1 MRILAGIRRSLEP
14 TRPRVAGNF
23 GPGAGRLQFVDPPS
37 RVVEHSHSPCPVPRR
52 LRLWR
57 ALTPWGAGQAL
68 RLPRSSCVYAAILT
82 CLSIPKVF
90 AGESIPLSNSQQKF
104 VDELAAKSRSAEVE
118 HAAVIAGADGWFF
131 LSSDIRFLSV
141 GQFWG
146 ADAAKVSRAHKPESA
161 DPIPAIVDFHEQLKK
176 RGIDL
181 LLMPVPPKAAIY
193 PEKILPDVDLH
204 GETAA
209 PYLARFYDELRKR
222 EIDVVDLAPVFLQ
235 NRASEHAPVFCKTDS
250 HWSGF
255 GCVLAAQTIKE
266 KIHEKLAG
274 QPRKNYAAEWK
285 ETTIKGDL
293 GDLAGANAKKLE
305 PEKIAVRTGAAINP
319 DPNSPLL
326 IIGDSHTLVFHDFLA
341 EKSGL
346 LDQLA
351 YEIGFA
357 PDLIGTR
364 GSGATSVRVSLY
376 RRAKKDPEYLAKKKI
391 IVWCFAAREFTESDQ
406 GWDKVPIGQ

>member
-1 MRILAGIRRSLEP
+1 MA
-14 TRPRVAGNF
+14 
-23 GPGAGRLQFVDPPS
+23 
-37 RVVEHSHSPCPVPRR
+37 
-52 LRLWR
+52 
-57 ALTPWGAGQAL
+57 
-68 RLPRSSCVYAAILT
+68 
-82 CLSIPKVF
+82 F
-90 AGESIPLSNSQQKF
+90 AGDLVPLSDLQQKF
-104 VDELAAKSRSAEVE
+104 VDELTAKSRTAQSAG
-118 HAAVIAGADGWFF
+118 AAMIAGTDGWFF
-131 LSSDIRFLSV
+131 LSSDIRFLTV

-181 LLMPVPPKAAIY
+181 LLLPVPPKAAIY

-204 GETAA
+204 GEPAA
-209 PYLARFYDELRKR
+209 PWLARFYDELRKR

-235 NRASEHAPVFCKTDS
+235 NRASERGPVFCKTDS

-255 GCVLAAQTIKE
+255 GCVLAAQTIAE
-266 KIHEKLAG
+266 KIREKLVG
-274 QPRKNYAAEWK
+274 QPRKNYAADWK

-293 GDLAGANAKKLE
+293 VDLGRSNTKKLE
-305 PEKIAVRTGAAINP
+305 PEKIAVRTISDKETGAATIA

-376 RRAKKDPEYLAKKKI
+376 RRARKDPDYLAKKKV

-406 GWDKVPIGQ
+406 GWDKVPVGQ

>member
-1 MRILAGIRRSLEP
+1 LCFYTAIPGCLA
-14 TRPRVAGNF
+14 V
-23 GPGAGRLQFVDPPS
+23 PS
-37 RVVEHSHSPCPVPRR
+37 
-52 LRLWR
+52 
-57 ALTPWGAGQAL
+57 
-68 RLPRSSCVYAAILT
+68 
-82 CLSIPKVF
+82 F
-90 AGESIPLSNSQQKF
+90 AGDPSPLSESQQKF
-104 VDELAAKSRSAEVE
+104 VNELAAKSRSAESKN
-118 HAAVIAGADGWFF
+118 AAVIPGVDGWFF

-161 DPIPAIVDFHEQLKK
+161 DPIPAIVDFHNELKR
-176 RGIDL
+176 RGIEL
-181 LLMPVPPKAAIY
+181 LLMPVPPKAVIY
-193 PEKILPDVDLH
+193 PEKIVPDIDLH

-209 PYLARFYDELRKR
+209 PFLARFYDELRKR
-222 EIDVVDLAPVFLQ
+222 EIDVVDLSPVFLQ
-235 NRASEHAPVFCKTDS
+235 NRAGEHGPVFCKTDT

-266 KIHEKLAG
+266 KIHEKLASE
-274 QPRKNYAAEWK
+274 PRKDYATEWK
-285 ETTIKGDL
+285 ETMIKGDL
-293 GDLAGANAKKLE
+293 GDLAGADAKKIE
-305 PEKIAVRTGAAINP
+305 PEKIAIRTVSDKETGAAINP

-346 LDQLA
+346 LDQVA

-376 RRAKKDPEYLAKKKI
+376 RRARKDPGYLAKKKV

-406 GWDKVPIGQ
+406 GWDKVPVGQ

>member
-1 MRILAGIRRSLEP
+1 LIFGAFFRNTVIETPSVKSMRILAGIRGVRRPLSLSAR
-14 TRPRVAGNF
+14 TARKAV
-23 GPGAGRLQFVDPPS
+23 S
-37 RVVEHSHSPCPVPRR
+37 
-52 LRLWR
+52 
-57 ALTPWGAGQAL
+57 
-68 RLPRSSCVYAAILT
+68 LPRNRCVYASILIS
-82 CLSIPKVF
+82 LSILKVS
-90 AGESIPLSNSQQKF
+90 AGDSIPLSNSQQKF
-104 VDELAAKSRSAEVE
+104 IDELAAKLRSAESKG
-118 HAAVIAGADGWFF
+118 AAVIPSADGWFF
-131 LSSDIRFLSV
+131 LSSDIRFLSI

-146 ADAAKVSRAHKPESA
+146 ADATKVSRAHKPGSA
-161 DPIPAIVDFHEQLKK
+161 DPIPAIVDFHDQLKR

-181 LLMPVPPKAAIY
+181 LLLPVPPKAAIY
-193 PEKILPDVDLH
+193 PEEILPDVDLH

-209 PYLARFYDELRKR
+209 PFLARFYDELRKR

-235 NRASEHAPVFCKTDS
+235 NRASEHGPVFCKTDS

-255 GCVLAAQTIKE
+255 GCVLAAQTITE
-266 KIHEKLAG
+266 KIREKLAG

-293 GDLAGANAKKLE
+293 GDLAGPNTKKPE
-305 PEKIAVRTGAAINP
+305 PEKIAVRTISDKETGAAINP

-376 RRAKKDPEYLAKKKI
+376 RRARKDPDYLARKKV

-406 GWDKVPIGQ
+406 GWDKVPVGQ

>member
-1 MRILAGIRRSLEP
+1 MLALP
-14 TRPRVAGNF
+14 
-23 GPGAGRLQFVDPPS
+23 QS
-37 RVVEHSHSPCPVPRR
+37 RARE
-52 LRLWR
+52 
-57 ALTPWGAGQAL
+57 ALS
-68 RLPRSSCVYAAILT
+68 LPRNSCFYAAILG
-82 CLSIPKVF
+82 CLALLRAF
-90 AGESIPLSNSQQKF
+90 AADSGPLSELQQKF
-104 VDELAAKSRSAEVE
+104 VNDLASKSRSAQSEN
-118 HAAVIAGADGWFF
+118 AAVIAGVDGWFF

-161 DPIPAIVDFHEQLKK
+161 DPIPAIVDFHDQLKK

-193 PEKILPDVDLH
+193 PEKILPDIDLH

-222 EIDVVDLAPVFLQ
+222 EIDVVDLSPVFLQ
-235 NRASEHAPVFCKTDS
+235 NRANEHGPVFCKTDT
-250 HWSGF
+250 HWSGL

-274 QPRKNYAAEWK
+274 QPRKDYAAEWK
-285 ETTIKGDL
+285 EITIKGDL
-293 GDLAGANAKKLE
+293 GDLAGSNMKKPE
-305 PEKIAVRTGAAINP
+305 PEKIAVRTISDKQTGAAVNP
-319 DPNSPLL
+319 DGNSPLL
-326 IIGDSHTLVFHDFLA
+326 VIGDSHTLVFHDFLA

-351 YEIGFA
+351 YETGFA

-364 GSGATSVRVSLY
+364 GSGSTSVRISLH
-376 RRAKKDPEYLAKKKI
+376 RRARKDPGYLARKKV

-406 GWDKVPIGQ
+406 GWDKVPVGQ

>member
-1 MRILAGIRRSLEP
+1 LKSTPFLSAVRGCWTALALSESSAREALSL
-14 TRPRVAGNF
+14 VHNLCF
-23 GPGAGRLQFVDPPS
+23 
-37 RVVEHSHSPCPVPRR
+37 
-52 LRLWR
+52 
-57 ALTPWGAGQAL
+57 
-68 RLPRSSCVYAAILT
+68 YAAILG
-82 CLSIPKVF
+82 CLAVPGAF
-90 AGESIPLSNSQQKF
+90 AGDLGPLSESQQKF
-104 VDELAAKSRSAEVE
+104 VNELAAKLRSAESE
-118 HAAVIAGADGWFF
+118 HAAVITGVDGWFF

-146 ADAAKVSRAHKPESA
+146 ADAAKVSRAHKTESA
-161 DPIPAIVDFHEQLKK
+161 DPIPAIVDFHNELKR
-176 RGIDL
+176 RGIEL

-193 PEKILPDVDLH
+193 PEKIAPDIDLH

-209 PYLARFYDELRKR
+209 PFLARFYDELRKH

-235 NRASEHAPVFCKTDS
+235 NRAGEHGPVFCKTDT

-274 QPRKNYAAEWK
+274 QPPKNYAAEWK

-293 GDLAGANAKKLE
+293 GDLAGAAAKKIE
-305 PEKIAVRTGAAINP
+305 PEKIAIRTVSDKETGAAINP

-346 LDQLA
+346 LDQIA

-376 RRAKKDPEYLAKKKI
+376 RRARKDPGYLAKKKV

-406 GWDKVPIGQ
+406 GWDKVPVGQ

>member
-1 MRILAGIRRSLEP
+1 VKSIPFLSGIRGCWREIALPARSARE
-14 TRPRVAGNF
+14 
-23 GPGAGRLQFVDPPS
+23 
-37 RVVEHSHSPCPVPRR
+37 
-52 LRLWR
+52 
-57 ALTPWGAGQAL
+57 ALSLA
-68 RLPRSSCVYAAILT
+68 RNSCFYAAILA
-82 CLSIPKVF
+82 CLAPIRIF
-90 AGESIPLSNSQQKF
+90 AGDLGSLSESQQKF
-104 VDELAAKSRSAEVE
+104 VNELAAKSRSAQTEG
-118 HAAVIAGADGWFF
+118 AAVIAGVDGWFF

-161 DPIPAIVDFHEQLKK
+161 DPIPAIVDFQEQLKK

-193 PEKILPDVDLH
+193 PEKILPDIDLH

-209 PYLARFYDELRKR
+209 PYLAQFYDELRKR
-222 EIDVVDLAPVFLQ
+222 GINVVDLAPVFLQ
-235 NRASEHAPVFCKTDS
+235 DRAGEHGPVFCKTDS

-266 KIHEKLAG
+266 KIREKVAG

-285 ETTIKGDL
+285 EVTIKGDL
-293 GDLAGANAKKLE
+293 GDLAGPNTKKLE
-305 PEKIAVRTGAAINP
+305 PEKIAVRTISDKETGAAITP

-376 RRAKKDPEYLAKKKI
+376 RRAKKDPEYLAKKKM

-406 GWDKVPIGQ
+406 GWDKVPVGQ

>member
-1 MRILAGIRRSLEP
+1 MRILAGIRRFWRALSLSA
-14 TRPRVAGNF
+14 RSAGK
-23 GPGAGRLQFVDPPS
+23 AVS
-37 RVVEHSHSPCPVPRR
+37 VPRR
-52 LRLWR
+52 C
-57 ALTPWGAGQAL
+57 
-68 RLPRSSCVYAAILT
+68 CVYVAILT
-82 CLSIPKVF
+82 SLSIPKVF
-90 AGESIPLSNSQQKF
+90 AGDSIPLSNSQQKF
-104 VDELAAKSRSAEVE
+104 VDELAAKSRSAESKG
-118 HAAVIAGADGWFF
+118 AAVIPGADGWFF

-161 DPIPAIVDFHEQLKK
+161 DPIPAIVDFHNELKR

-181 LLMPVPPKAAIY
+181 LLLPVPPKAAIY

-209 PYLARFYDELRKR
+209 PFLARFYDELRKR

-235 NRASEHAPVFCKTDS
+235 NRASEHGSVFCKTDS

-255 GCVLAAQTIKE
+255 GCVLAAQTITE
-266 KIHEKLAG
+266 KIHEKLVG
-274 QPRKNYAAEWK
+274 QRRKNYAAEWK

-293 GDLAGANAKKLE
+293 GDLAGPNTKKPE
-305 PEKIAVRTGAAINP
+305 PEKIAVRTISDKGTGAAINP

-351 YEIGFA
+351 YETGFA

-376 RRAKKDPEYLAKKKI
+376 RRARKDPDYLTKKKV

-406 GWDKVPIGQ
+406 GWDKVPVSQ

>member
-1 MRILAGIRRSLEP
+1 VSE
-14 TRPRVAGNF
+14 
-23 GPGAGRLQFVDPPS
+23 
-37 RVVEHSHSPCPVPRR
+37 
-52 LRLWR
+52 
-57 ALTPWGAGQAL
+57 
-68 RLPRSSCVYAAILT
+68 
-82 CLSIPKVF
+82 
-90 AGESIPLSNSQQKF
+90 SQQKF
-104 VDELAAKSRSAEVE
+104 LNELAAKSRSAESKG
-118 HAAVIAGADGWFF
+118 AAVIPGAEGWFF
-131 LSSDIRFLSV
+131 LSNDIRFLSV

-161 DPIPAIVDFHEQLKK
+161 DPIPAIVDFHDQLKR

-222 EIDVVDLAPVFLQ
+222 EIDVVDLSPVFLQ
-235 NRASEHAPVFCKTDS
+235 NRANEHGPVFCKTDT
-250 HWSGF
+250 HWSGL

-266 KIHEKLAG
+266 KIGEKLAA
-274 QPRKNYAAEWK
+274 QPRKNYSAEWK

-293 GDLAGANAKKLE
+293 GDLAGSNTKKPE
-305 PEKIAVRTGAAINP
+305 PEKIAVRTISDKETGGAAINP

-326 IIGDSHTLVFHDFLA
+326 IIGDSHTLVFHDFLG

-351 YEIGFA
+351 YEIGVA

-364 GSGATSVRVSLY
+364 GSGSTSVRISLY
-376 RRAKKDPEYLAKKKI
+376 RRARKDPGYLAKKKV

-406 GWDKVPIGQ
+406 GWDRVPVGQ

>member
-1 MRILAGIRRSLEP
+1 MLACFVI
-14 TRPRVAGNF
+14 PRA
-23 GPGAGRLQFVDPPS
+23 
-37 RVVEHSHSPCPVPRR
+37 
-52 LRLWR
+52 
-57 ALTPWGAGQAL
+57 
-68 RLPRSSCVYAAILT
+68 
-82 CLSIPKVF
+82 F
-90 AGESIPLSNSQQKF
+90 AGDLGPLSESQQKF
-104 VDELAAKSRSAEVE
+104 IDELAAKSRSAESE
-118 HAAVIAGADGWFF
+118 HAAVIAGVDAWLF

-146 ADAAKVSRAHKPESA
+146 ADAARVSRAHKPESA
-161 DPIPAIVDFHEQLKK
+161 DPIPAIVDFHDQLKK

-209 PYLARFYDELRKR
+209 PYLARFYEELRKR
-222 EIDVVDLAPVFLQ
+222 EIDVVDLAPLFLQ
-235 NRASEHAPVFCKTDS
+235 NLTNEHGPVFCKTDT

-266 KIHEKLAG
+266 KIRDKLSG
-274 QPRKNYAAEWK
+274 QPRKDYAAEWK
-285 ETTIKGDL
+285 EITIKGDL
-293 GDLAGANAKKLE
+293 GDLAESNIKKPE
-305 PEKIAVRTGAAINP
+305 PEKIAVRTISDKQTGAAINP

-346 LDQLA
+346 LDQIA
-351 YEIGFA
+351 YETGFA

-364 GSGATSVRVSLY
+364 GSGSTSVRISLY
-376 RRAKKDPEYLAKKKI
+376 RRARKDADYLSKKKI
-391 IVWCFAAREFTESDQ
+391 VVWCFAAREFTESDQ
-406 GWDKVPIGQ
+406 GWDKVPVGQ

>member
-1 MRILAGIRRSLEP
+1 MKSTPFLSAVRGGWTALALSESSAREALSL
-14 TRPRVAGNF
+14 
-23 GPGAGRLQFVDPPS
+23 
-37 RVVEHSHSPCPVPRR
+37 
-52 LRLWR
+52 LRNL
-57 ALTPWGAGQAL
+57 
-68 RLPRSSCVYAAILT
+68 CFYAAILG
-82 CLSIPKVF
+82 CLDVPRTL
-90 AGESIPLSNSQQKF
+90 AGDLGPLSESQQKF
-104 VDELAAKSRSAEVE
+104 VNELAAKSRLAESE
-118 HAAVIAGADGWFF
+118 RAAVIPGVDGWFF

-161 DPIPAIVDFHEQLKK
+161 DPIPAIVDFHDQLKR

-209 PYLARFYDELRKR
+209 PFLARFYDELRKH

-235 NRASEHAPVFCKTDS
+235 NRASEHGPVFCKTDS
-250 HWSGF
+250 HWSGL
-255 GCVLAAQTIKE
+255 GSVLAAQTIKE
-266 KIHEKLAG
+266 KIREKLAG
-274 QPRKNYAAEWK
+274 QPRKDYAAEWK

-305 PEKIAVRTGAAINP
+305 PEKIAVRTISGKGTGAAINP

-406 GWDKVPIGQ
+406 GWDKVPVGQ

>member
-1 MRILAGIRRSLEP
+1 MRILAGIRR
-14 TRPRVAGNF
+14 F
-23 GPGAGRLQFVDPPS
+23 
-37 RVVEHSHSPCPVPRR
+37 
-52 LRLWR
+52 WR
-57 ALTPWGAGQAL
+57 ALS
-68 RLPRSSCVYAAILT
+68 LPARTVGKAVSLPCSSCVYAAILT
-82 CLSIPKVF
+82 CLAVPKVF
-90 AGESIPLSNSQQKF
+90 AGDSIPLSDSQQKF
-104 VDELAAKSRSAEVE
+104 VNELVAKSRSAESKG
-118 HAAVIAGADGWFF
+118 AAVIPGADGWFF

-161 DPIPAIVDFHEQLKK
+161 DPIPAIVDFNDQLKR
-176 RGIDL
+176 RGIQL
-181 LLMPVPPKAAIY
+181 LVMPVPPKAAIY
-193 PEKILPDVDLH
+193 PEKILADVDLH

-209 PYLARFYDELRKR
+209 PFLARFYDDLRKR
-222 EIDVVDLAPVFLQ
+222 EIDVVDLSPVFLR
-235 NRASEHAPVFCKTDS
+235 NRANEHGPVFCRTDS

-255 GCVLAAQTIKE
+255 GCLLAAQTIKE

-274 QPRKNYAAEWK
+274 QPQKNYAAEWK

-293 GDLAGANAKKLE
+293 GDLAGPDTKKPE
-305 PEKIAVRTGAAINP
+305 PEKIAVRTISDKETGATITP

-376 RRAKKDPEYLAKKKI
+376 RRARKDPDYLAKKKV

-406 GWDKVPIGQ
+406 GWDKVPVGQ

>member
-1 MRILAGIRRSLEP
+1 LKSTRILSAIRR
-14 TRPRVAGNF
+14 F
-23 GPGAGRLQFVDPPS
+23 
-37 RVVEHSHSPCPVPRR
+37 
-52 LRLWR
+52 WR
-57 ALTPWGAGQAL
+57 ALSLSARTVGKAVS
-68 RLPRSSCVYAAILT
+68 LPRNSCFYAAILT
-82 CLSIPKVF
+82 SLSIPKVF
-90 AGESIPLSNSQQKF
+90 AGDSIPLSDSQQKF
-104 VDELAAKSRSAEVE
+104 VNELAAKSRSAESE
-118 HAAVIAGADGWFF
+118 RAAVIPGADGWFF
-131 LSSDIRFLSV
+131 LFSDIRFLSV

-161 DPIPAIVDFHEQLKK
+161 DPIPAIVDFHNELKR

-181 LLMPVPPKAAIY
+181 LLLPVPPKAAIY
-193 PEKILPDVDLH
+193 PEKILPDIDLH

-209 PYLARFYDELRKR
+209 PFLARFYDELRKR

-235 NRASEHAPVFCKTDS
+235 NRASERGPVFCKTDS

-255 GCVLAAQTIKE
+255 GCVLAAQTIKD

-293 GDLAGANAKKLE
+293 VDLGGSNTKKVE
-305 PEKIAVRTGAAINP
+305 PEKIAVRTISDKETGVATIP

-326 IIGDSHTLVFHDFLA
+326 IMGDSHTLVFHDFLA

-351 YEIGFA
+351 YEIGFP

-364 GSGATSVRVSLY
+364 GSGATAVRITLY
-376 RRAKKDPEYLAKKKI
+376 RRTRKEPGYLAKKKM

-406 GWDKVPIGQ
+406 GWDKVPVGQ

>member
-1 MRILAGIRRSLEP
+1 MVIAKTFAADLGSLSE
-14 TRPRVAGNF
+14 F
-23 GPGAGRLQFVDPPS
+23 
-37 RVVEHSHSPCPVPRR
+37 
-52 LRLWR
+52 
-57 ALTPWGAGQAL
+57 
-68 RLPRSSCVYAAILT
+68 
-82 CLSIPKVF
+82 
-90 AGESIPLSNSQQKF
+90 QQKF
-104 VDELAAKSRSAEVE
+104 VNELAAKSRAAQSQS
-118 HAAVIAGADGWFF
+118 AAVIPGVDGWFF
-131 LSSDIRFLSV
+131 LTSDIRFLSV

-161 DPIPAIVDFHEQLKK
+161 DPIPAIVDFNNELKR

-204 GETAA
+204 GETAT

-222 EIDVVDLAPVFLQ
+222 EIDVVDLSPVFLQ
-235 NRASEHAPVFCKTDS
+235 NRASEHGPVFCKTDT

-255 GCVLAAQTIKE
+255 GCVLAAQTIKG
-266 KIHEKLAG
+266 KIHEKLGG
-274 QPRKNYAAEWK
+274 QPRKDYAAEWK

-293 GDLAGANAKKLE
+293 GDLAGANIKKPE
-305 PEKIAVRTGAAINP
+305 PEKIAIRTISDKATGAAVNP

-346 LDQLA
+346 LDQAA
-351 YEIGFA
+351 YETGFA

-376 RRAKKDPEYLAKKKI
+376 RRAKKDPEYLAKKKM

-406 GWDKVPIGQ
+406 GWDKVPVGQ

>member
-1 MRILAGIRRSLEP
+1 FGAFFCNTVIEKPLLKSIPFLSGVRGCWGALALPARGAREARSLP
-14 TRPRVAGNF
+14 GN
-23 GPGAGRLQFVDPPS
+23 
-37 RVVEHSHSPCPVPRR
+37 
-52 LRLWR
+52 
-57 ALTPWGAGQAL
+57 
-68 RLPRSSCVYAAILT
+68 SCFCAAILA
-82 CLSIPKVF
+82 CLFVPRAF
-90 AGESIPLSNSQQKF
+90 AGDLGPPSESQQKL
-104 VDELAAKSRSAEVE
+104 VNELAAKSSSAESKRE
-118 HAAVIAGADGWFF
+118 AVIPGTDGWFF

-161 DPIPAIVDFHEQLKK
+161 DPIPSIVDFHDQLKR

-209 PYLARFYDELRKR
+209 PYLARFYDELRGHGV
-222 EIDVVDLAPVFLQ
+222 DVVDLAPLFIQ
-235 NRASEHAPVFCKTDS
+235 NHASERGPVFCKTDT

-255 GCVLAAQTIKE
+255 GCVLAADTIKE
-266 KIHEKLAG
+266 QIEGKLAG

-285 ETTIKGDL
+285 DITIKGDL
-293 GDLAGANAKKLE
+293 GDLAGPNTKKPE
-305 PEKIAVRTGAAINP
+305 AEKIAVRTISVKETGAGVTP
-319 DPNSPLL
+319 DPGSPLL

-351 YEIGFA
+351 YETGFA

-376 RRAKKDPEYLAKKKI
+376 RRARKDPDYLAKKRV

-406 GWDKVPIGQ
+406 GWDKVPVGQ

>member
-1 MRILAGIRRSLEP
+1 MRILAGIPRFWRAPSL
-14 TRPRVAGNF
+14 
-23 GPGAGRLQFVDPPS
+23 
-37 RVVEHSHSPCPVPRR
+37 PVPTVRK
-52 LRLWR
+52 
-57 ALTPWGAGQAL
+57 AVS
-68 RLPRSSCVYAAILT
+68 LPRSSCVYAAILT
-82 CLSIPKVF
+82 CLSVPKIL
-90 AGESIPLSNSQQKF
+90 AGDSIPLSDSQQKF
-104 VDELAAKSRSAEVE
+104 VNELAAKSRSAESE
-118 HAAVIAGADGWFF
+118 RSAVIPGADGWFF
-131 LSSDIRFLSV
+131 LASDIRFLSV

-146 ADAAKVSRAHKPESA
+146 ADAAKVSRAHKPDSA

-204 GETAA
+204 GEMAT

-222 EIDVVDLAPVFLQ
+222 GINVVDLAPVFLQ
-235 NRASEHAPVFCKTDS
+235 NLASEHGPVFCKNDT

-274 QPRKNYAAEWK
+274 QPKKNYAAEWK
-285 ETTIKGDL
+285 EITIKGDL
-293 GDLAGANAKKLE
+293 GDLAGPNIKKPD
-305 PEKIAVRTGAAINP
+305 PEKIAVRAISDKETGAATNP
-319 DPNSPLL
+319 DPNSALL

-376 RRAKKDPEYLAKKKI
+376 RRARKDPDYLAKKKV

-406 GWDKVPIGQ
+406 GWDKVPLGQ

>member
-1 MRILAGIRRSLEP
+1 MRILAGIPGSLEP

-23 GPGAGRLQFVDPPS
+23 GPGAGRLQFIDPPS
-37 RVVEHSHSPCPVPRR
+37 RVVER
-52 LRLWR
+52 WR
-57 ALTPWGAGQAL
+57 TLASWGSGQAL
-68 RLPRSSCVYAAILT
+68 SLLRNLCLYAAILG
-82 CLSIPKVF
+82 CLAVPKAF
-90 AGESIPLSNSQQKF
+90 AGDLGPLSESQQKF
-104 VDELAAKSRSAEVE
+104 VNELAAKLRSAESE
-118 HAAVIAGADGWFF
+118 HAAVITGVDGWFF

-146 ADAAKVSRAHKPESA
+146 TDAAKVSRAHKPESA
-161 DPIPAIVDFHEQLKK
+161 DPIPAIVDFHDQLKR

-181 LLMPVPPKAAIY
+181 LLMPIPPKAAIY
-193 PEKILPDVDLH
+193 PEKIVPNIDLH

-209 PYLARFYDELRKR
+209 PFLARFYDELRKH
-222 EIDVVDLAPVFLQ
+222 EIDVVDLAPAFLQ
-235 NRASEHAPVFCKTDS
+235 NHAGEHGPVFCKTDT

-266 KIHEKLAG
+266 KIREKLAG
-274 QPRKNYAAEWK
+274 QPRKDYAAEWK

-293 GDLAGANAKKLE
+293 GDLAGPDAKKIE
-305 PEKIAVRTGAAINP
+305 PEKIAIRTVSDKETGAAINP

-346 LDQLA
+346 LDQVA

-376 RRAKKDPEYLAKKKI
+376 RRARKDPGYLAKKKV

-406 GWDKVPIGQ
+406 GWDKVPVGQ

>member
-1 MRILAGIRRSLEP
+1 MRILTGIREVWFTLLLPARGAAKAVS
-14 TRPRVAGNF
+14 RPR
-23 GPGAGRLQFVDPPS
+23 D
-37 RVVEHSHSPCPVPRR
+37 
-52 LRLWR
+52 W
-57 ALTPWGAGQAL
+57 
-68 RLPRSSCVYAAILT
+68 CVYAAILT
-82 CLSIPKVF
+82 SLSIPKVF
-90 AGESIPLSNSQQKF
+90 AADSMPLSNSQQKF
-104 VDELAAKSRSAEVE
+104 VDELTAKLRSAESKST
-118 HAAVIAGADGWFF
+118 AGIPGLDGWFF

-146 ADAAKVSRAHKPESA
+146 ADAVKVSRAHKPESA

-193 PEKILPDVDLH
+193 PEKIVPDIDLH

-222 EIDVVDLAPVFLQ
+222 EINVVDLSPVFLQ
-235 NRASEHAPVFCKTDS
+235 NRANEHGPVFCKTDT
-250 HWSGF
+250 HWSGL

-266 KIHEKLAG
+266 KIQQKLTG
-274 QPRKNYAAEWK
+274 QPRKDYAAEWK
-285 ETTIKGDL
+285 EITIKGDL
-293 GDLAGANAKKLE
+293 GDLAGPNAKKLE
-305 PEKIAVRTGAAINP
+305 PEKIAVRTISDKATGAAINP

-326 IIGDSHTLVFHDFLA
+326 IIGDSHTLVFHDFLG

-351 YEIGFA
+351 YEIGLA

-364 GSGATSVRVSLY
+364 GSGSTSVRISLY
-376 RRAKKDPEYLAKKKI
+376 RRARKDPDYLAKKKI

-406 GWDKVPIGQ
+406 GWDKVPVGQ

>member
-1 MRILAGIRRSLEP
+1 MRILPGICR
-14 TRPRVAGNF
+14 F
-23 GPGAGRLQFVDPPS
+23 
-37 RVVEHSHSPCPVPRR
+37 
-52 LRLWR
+52 WR
-57 ALTPWGAGQAL
+57 ALS
-68 RLPRSSCVYAAILT
+68 LPPRTVGEAVSFPHNLFLYAAILT
-82 CLSIPKVF
+82 SLSIANIF
-90 AGESIPLSNSQQKF
+90 AGDSIPLSDSQQKF
-104 VDELAAKSRSAEVE
+104 VNELAAKLRSAESKS
-118 HAAVIAGADGWFF
+118 AAVIPGVDGWFF

-161 DPIPAIVDFHEQLKK
+161 DAIPAIVDFHNELKR

-222 EIDVVDLAPVFLQ
+222 EIEVVDLSPVFLQ
-235 NRASEHAPVFCKTDS
+235 NRASEHAPVFCKTDT
-250 HWSGF
+250 HWSGL

-266 KIHEKLAG
+266 KIQEKPAG
-274 QPRKNYAAEWK
+274 QPRKDYAAEWK
-285 ETTIKGDL
+285 EVTIKGDL
-293 GDLAGANAKKLE
+293 GDLAGSNAKKLE
-305 PEKIAVRTGAAINP
+305 PEKIAVRTISDKETGAAINP

-346 LDQLA
+346 VDQLA

-376 RRAKKDPEYLAKKKI
+376 RRARKDSGYLAKKKV

-406 GWDKVPIGQ
+406 GWDKVPVGQ